1 MNVRASL
8 TLLVWLSVACVAPL
22 HAQDG
27 APQRDLDGT
36 LSATRETLAE
46 QRLRQETVRSELAEL
61 PQNRHELAQI
71 LARDVHAL
79 YRLRRGGL
87 LPLSGGLDAL
97 VGHASRVAHLE
108 RMAQRTLHKLEQ
120 TNKRIASL
128 AKESVELERA
138 LSEGERKLQ
147 EIERQKASLAAEA
160 AIAKAAAEQEA
171 EMNVRAAAPA
181 PRVTYGLT
189 LVGGEQPSFSSQRG
203 LLAMPVSGAA
213 NIAPTEPEQDGRLK
227 GLAFE
232 AKPGTSV
239 RAAAGGRV
247 AAVEAGAAGLT
258 IIVDHGQRYQTVY
271 SGLVSSDI
279 EPGDAVSKSARLG
292 SAGSEPVRFEV
303 RRGTRNQDARSYL
316 GL

>member
-1 MNVRASL
+1 MNVQRPAL
-8 TLLVWLSVACVAPL
+8 ALLALIWSAGS
-22 HAQDG
+22 HAQEP
-27 APQRDLDGT
+27 ASNAELDRA
-36 LSATRETLAE
+36 LSSTRESLAE
-46 QRLRQETVRSELAEL
+46 KRMRSEALRSELAEL
-61 PQNRHELAQI
+61 PQNRHELEQI

-108 RMAQRTLHKLEQ
+108 RMATRTLHKLEQ
-120 TNKRIASL
+120 TDKRLAAL

-147 EIERQKASLAAEA
+147 EIESKKVSLAAEA
-160 AIAKAAAEQEA
+160 AVAKAAAEQEA
-171 EMNVRAAAPA
+171 LMNVRAASVE
-181 PRVTYGLT
+181 PRVSYGLT
-189 LVGGEQPSFSSQRG
+189 LVGGEQPSFSAQRG

-213 NIAPTEPEQDGRLK
+213 NITPAEPEQDGRRK

-232 AKPGTSV
+232 ARPGTSV
-239 RAAAGGRV
+239 RAAAAGRV
-247 AAVEAGAAGLT
+247 ASVEPQGDGVT
-258 IIVDHGQRYQTVY
+258 IVLDHGQRYQTVY
-271 SGLVSSDI
+271 SGLASSDI

-292 SAGSEPVRFEV
+292 SAGSATVRFEV
-303 RRGTRNQDARSYL
+303 RRNGRNQDARSYL